1 MPCFMLTE
9 KLFRNHLLPVKKIE
23 IGGKKKGVK
32 RAIFIIYPFPS
43 FQMFGLKTPLS
54 RFVNP
59 YSCFLSP
66 AHHFFLAPF
75 SPIL

>member
-9 KLFRNHLLPVKKIE
+9 KLFRNQLLPVKNIE
-23 IGGKKKGVK
+23 IGKKGVK

-54 RFVNP
+54 RFVNL
-59 YSCFLSP
+59 YTCFLSP